1 MKFNSFYLLIFVLLF
16 LQINSSLKKRNLQST
31 SDDEITDGTYLIKN
45 FDGNL
50 NLKIIDNTLYFS
62 SNEDKQKFNKYLIY
76 EKKNKTKSPHG
87 YENYGDDDDDRE
99 KYYYIEEKSTK
110 KKLYYDDATSSI
122 MLSDKINPGDDD
134 KFLWEL
140 NLKKYKNNLDYFE
153 IKAKTKTSFISYE
166 ESDKELSKIYCEN
179 SWTAL
184 SNDRKTKFRLIKLY
198 RENLSINPKSSLL
211 EKEPIDVVIKYIDL
225 NDTSLDRKKFE
236 QINKDKQNNELKYS
250 LRSILKNIPWVR
262 KIFIVMP
269 NEKIP
274 YLKDKEEIKDRIV
287 YIKDKELLG
296 FDSSSPP
303 TFQFNIDKLEK
314 YNLSENFI
322 LMDDDY
328 FIGQPLQKSDLFYEE
343 KGKIYPY
350 IISTEYSELDESDQ
364 RMQYTTGL
372 SNIKNINYHSEEGF
386 NFRKASSFVF
396 LFKIFDLKDNLPNTL
411 IEVGFTH
418 NAIPLKISD
427 VKEVNEN
434 IQKYYQY
441 YVNCLT
447 GKNRNMRSLQPQILF
462 MNYARN
468 VYDRLVNEISW
479 KYYDLSDVRQV
490 KLDTKL
496 FVVNVE
502 DKEYYPLRYQ
512 TEEEVL
518 KNLFPEPTKYEKEYN
533 NKISPNQNE
542 IKISSTND
550 KEKDKDKDKDKE
562 KEIKIRDINVN
573 VKKNDDNNNSN
584 DGKDKEKDNKSFDLN
599 DLYNKIKE
607 IVNKKEDNNEEKIE
621 KNDKNDKNQKI
632 STINNLN
639 DNKQESTPNTNN
651 ERNAQNNSND
661 DLSKDKR
668 LEKMAK
674 ELSDQKSDLQEKYQ
688 QIQNEIVSLRSSI
701 NNSPKDT
708 SLLTKK
714 FQEFNQA
721 QIDLG
726 EKLTSLEKEN
736 SEIKKA
742 QNTLSENISS
752 LEKESKKIKEDN
764 DDENSLKELY
774 NHLYNQ
780 NERMK
785 QTINKLSD
793 ENYSIGNKIIE
804 MNSDMG
810 EKEKKL
816 KEIYEENY
824 ELKKKIK
831 NLENEINNWKQKYE
845 NNMENSQRQSSRNEK
860 NEQQINR
867 LNSEIS
873 QLRESLNRLNSKNE
887 EKKGF
892 LSDNDNYKV
901 KYGIIIIILMVI
913 IYYAYKKC
921 CGNEDNSNEVKPF
934 KSSSQ
939 YSGYSGYGS
948 YSNNFM

>member
-1 MKFNSFYLLIFVLLF
+1 MKFNSFYLIIFSLLF
-16 LQINSSLKKRNLQST
+16 LQINSSFLKRFLQFS

-50 NLKIIDNTLYFS
+50 NLKLIDNTLYFS
-62 SNEDKQKFNKYLIY
+62 SNEDKHQLSRFLIY
-76 EKKNKTKSPHG
+76 EKESKNKNKNSNENG
-87 YENYGDDDDDRE
+87 YENYGDDDRE

-110 KKLYYDDATSSI
+110 KKLYYDDATSSV
-122 MLSDKINPGDDD
+122 LVSDKINPGDDD

-140 NLKKYKNNLDYFE
+140 NLKKGKNNIDYLE
-153 IKAKTKTSFISYE
+153 IKTKTKSSHISYE
-166 ESDKELSKIYCEN
+166 ESDKELSKVYCEN
-179 SWTAL
+179 SWKAVT
-184 SNDRKTKFRLIKLY
+184 NDRKTKIRLIKLY
-198 RENLSINPKSSLL
+198 RENLSINPNSSLL

-225 NDTSLDRKKFE
+225 NDTSLDRKKYE

-274 YLKDKEEIKDRIV
+274 FLKEKEEIKDRIV
-287 YIKDKELLG
+287 YIKDKDLLG

-303 TFQFNIDKLEK
+303 TFQFNIHKLSQF
-314 YNLSENFI
+314 NLSENFI

-328 FIGQPLQKSDLFYEE
+328 FIGQPLKKSDLFYEE

-350 IISTEYSELDESDQ
+350 IISTEYSELDENDQ
-364 RMQYTTGL
+364 RMHYTSGL
-372 SNIKNINYHSEEGF
+372 SNIDNINYHSEEGF
-386 NFRKASSFVF
+386 TFRKASSFVF
-396 LFKIFDLKDNLPNTL
+396 LFKIFDLKDNIPSTP

-427 VKEVNEN
+427 VKDVAEN
-434 IQKYYQY
+434 IQQHYQY
-441 YVNCLT
+441 YVSCLT
-447 GKNRNMRSLQPQILF
+447 GQKRNMRSLQPQILF

-468 VYDRLVNEISW
+468 IYDRLVNEISW

-496 FVVNVE
+496 FVINVE
-502 DKEYYPLRYQ
+502 DKEYHHLRFQ

-518 KNLFPEPTKYEKEYN
+518 KSLFPEPTKYEKEYN
-533 NKISPNQNE
+533 DIVNPNKNE
-542 IKISSTND
+542 NENKMISTND
-550 KEKDKDKDKDKE
+550 KNKASEN
-562 KEIKIRDINVN
+562 EIKIRDINV
-573 VKKNDDNNNSN
+573 KKNDDNNKDN
-584 DGKDKEKDNKSFDLN
+584 KDKDAKSFDLN
-599 DLYNKIKE
+599 DLYNKIKD
-607 IVNKKEDNNEEKIE
+607 IVTKNNEDNKEDKKIE
-621 KNDKNDKNQKI
+621 KNDENKKIREIQNINDKQEIKSINDKI
-632 STINNLN
+632 SPNNDSNNL
-639 DNKQESTPNTNN
+639 TN
-651 ERNAQNNSND
+651 
-661 DLSKDKR
+661 DKR
-668 LEKMAK
+668 LEKISK
-674 ELSDQKSDLQEKYQ
+674 ELSNQKNDLMEKYQ
-688 QIQNEIVSLRSSI
+688 QIQNELVTLKSSI
-701 NNSPKDT
+701 NNSPQDN
-708 SLLTKK
+708 SLLIKK

-726 EKLTSLEKEN
+726 KKLSSLEKEN

-742 QNTLSENISS
+742 QSTLSDNFLL
-752 LEKESKKIKEDN
+752 LEKESKKSVDDN
-764 DDENSLKELY
+764 DEENSLKELY
-774 NHLYNQ
+774 NNLYNQ

-804 MNSDMG
+804 MNSNMG
-810 EKEKKL
+810 EKDKKL

-845 NNMENSQRQSSRNEK
+845 NNMESSQRESSRNER

-867 LNSEIS
+867 LNNEIS
-873 QLRESLNRLNSKNE
+873 QLKETLNRMNSKNE

-892 LSDNDNYKV
+892 FSDNDNYKV
-901 KYGIIIIILMVI
+901 KYGIIIIILMAV

-921 CGNEDNSNEVKPF
+921 FGSEESSNEVRPMKL
-934 KSSSQ
+934 SQ
-939 YSGYSGYGS
+939 QYSGYGS
-948 YSNNFM
+948 YSNNLM

>member
-1 MKFNSFYLLIFVLLF
+1 MKFNCFYLIIFGLLF
-16 LQINSSLKKRNLQST
+16 LQINSSFLKRFLQFS

-50 NLKIIDNTLYFS
+50 NLKLINNTLYFS
-62 SNEDKQKFNKYLIY
+62 SNEDKLQFNKFLIY
-76 EKKNKTKSPHG
+76 EKESKNKNSNANANG
-87 YENYGDDDDDRE
+87 YENYGDDDRE

-122 MLSDKINPGDDD
+122 LVSDKINPGEDD

-140 NLKKYKNNLDYFE
+140 NLKKNKNMDYFE
-153 IKAKTKTSFISYE
+153 IKAKAKTSHISYE
-166 ESDKELSKIYCEN
+166 ESDKELSKVYCEN
-179 SWTAL
+179 SWKAMT
-184 SNDRKTKFRLIKLY
+184 NDRKTKIRLIKLY
-198 RENLSINPKSSLL
+198 RENLSINPNSSLL

-225 NDTSLDRKKFE
+225 NDTSLDRKRYE

-274 YLKDKEEIKDRIV
+274 YLKEKEEIKDRIV
-287 YIKDKELLG
+287 YIKDKDLLG

-303 TFQFNIDKLEK
+303 TFQFNIYKLQQ

-328 FIGQPLQKSDLFYEE
+328 FIGQPLKKSDLFYEE

-350 IISTEYSELDESDQ
+350 IISTEYSELDENDQ
-364 RMQYTTGL
+364 RMHYTSGL
-372 SNIKNINYHSEEGF
+372 SNIANINYHSEEGF
-386 NFRKASSFVF
+386 TFRKASTFVF

-427 VKEVNEN
+427 VKEVAEN
-434 IQKYYQY
+434 IQQHYQS
-441 YVNCLT
+441 YVPCLT
-447 GKNRNMRSLQPQILF
+447 GQKRNMRSLQPQILF

-468 VYDRLVNEISW
+468 IYDRLVNEISW

-496 FVVNVE
+496 FVINVE

-518 KNLFPEPTKYEKEYN
+518 KSLFPEPTKYEKEYN
-533 NKISPNQNE
+533 DKIIPNKNE
-542 IKISSTND
+542 NENENKISSTND
-550 KEKDKDKDKDKE
+550 KSKANEN
-562 KEIKIRDINVN
+562 EIKIRDIN
-573 VKKNDDNNNSN
+573 VKKNDDNNNKNVKN
-584 DGKDKEKDNKSFDLN
+584 DKDNKDKDNKSFDLN

-607 IVNKKEDNNEEKIE
+607 IVTKNEDNKEEKKVE
-621 KNDKNDKNQKI
+621 KNDEKKEINVINNINDKQEIKSSNDKNI
-632 STINNLN
+632 
-639 DNKQESTPNTNN
+639 
-651 ERNAQNNSND
+651 QNNGSND
-661 DLSKDKR
+661 LSNDKR
-668 LEKMAK
+668 LEKISK
-674 ELSDQKSDLQEKYQ
+674 ELSDQKNDLMEKYQ
-688 QIQNEIVSLRSSI
+688 QIQSELISLKSSI
-701 NNSPKDT
+701 NNSPQEN
-708 SLLTKK
+708 SLLIKK

-726 EKLTSLEKEN
+726 KKLSSLEKEN

-742 QNTLSENISS
+742 QSTLSDNVLL
-752 LEKESKKIKEDN
+752 LEKESKKSDEDN
-764 DDENSLKELY
+764 DEENSLKELY
-774 NHLYNQ
+774 NNLYNQ

-804 MNSDMG
+804 MNSNMG
-810 EKEKKL
+810 EKDKKL
-816 KEIYEENY
+816 KEINEENY

-845 NNMENSQRQSSRNEK
+845 NNMENSQRESSRNER

-867 LNSEIS
+867 LNNEIS
-873 QLRESLNRLNSKNE
+873 QLKDTLNRMNSKNE

-892 LSDNDNYKV
+892 FSDNDNYKV
-901 KYGIIIIILMVI
+901 KYGIIIIILIVI

-921 CGNEDNSNEVKPF
+921 FGSEESSNEVKPM
-934 KSSSQ
+934 KLSQ
-939 YSGYSGYGS
+939 QYSGYGS
-948 YSNNFM
+948 YSNNLM